1 MVIEDMQQSLEL
13 LENIKYFFYNIEE
26 IEKKLNIDL
35 RNKEYERD
43 DLLHEIELSKLNAI
57 EIMAVYKKLEKVLQE
72 RRIKNMNFRQIQEI
86 QKINRLKE
94 ENECLTCEVV
104 ITKEFREA
112 PISIVQG
119 HGGPIEMAQMV
130 KTLTDVAKSLKREFP
145 EINEIIPMLN
155 KNGGMRTAYKQ
166 VENWGRF

>member
-1 MVIEDMQQSLEL
+1 
-13 LENIKYFFYNIEE
+13 
-26 IEKKLNIDL
+26 
-35 RNKEYERD
+35 
-43 DLLHEIELSKLNAI
+43 
-57 EIMAVYKKLEKVLQE
+57 
-72 RRIKNMNFRQIQEI
+72 MNFRQIQEI

-145 EINEIIPMLN
+145 EINEIIQMLN

-166 VENWGRF
+166 VESWGRF